1 MFTGIIDHNG
11 EVTNVV
17 KRKNSDITI
26 TVSTKFKPK
35 DIKLGS
41 SVCCNGVCLTV
52 CKMSKSK
59 NNLKLSFDVS
69 NETINCTNFSKLK
82 IGSKINLEKSLRIGD
97 EISGHFVFGHVDDTS
112 RLISIKKVGDSHE
125 IKLEIS
131 KKIKKFIAKKG
142 SVSLNGIS
150 LTVNQVKN
158 NFIVLNIISFT
169 WLNTNLKGLK
179 IGDRI
184 NLEVDMLARYVTNS
198 KK

>member
-1 MFTGIIDHNG
+1 MFSGIIENKGFVLKFEKQKDFRL
-11 EVTNVV
+11 VLDTNL
-17 KRKNSDITI
+17 KYR
-26 TVSTKFKPK
+26 
-35 DIKLGS
+35 DIKKGS
-41 SVCCNGVCLTV
+41 SVCCNGICLTV
-52 CKMSKSK
+52 ISKK
-59 NNLKLSFDVS
+59 KKKKYTQLSFDVS
-69 NETINCTNFSKLK
+69 QETINCSNFNVIKK
-82 IGSKINLEKSLRIGD
+82 GDEINIEKSLRVGD

-112 RLISIKKVGDSHE
+112 KLISIKKVGDSHE

-158 NFIVLNIISFT
+158 NFIVINIIPFT

-184 NLEVDMLARYVTNS
+184 NLEVDMLARYVTQNQ
-198 KK
+198 

>member
-1 MFTGIIDHNG
+1 MFSGIIENKGFVLKFEKQKDFRL
-11 EVTNVV
+11 VLDTNL
-17 KRKNSDITI
+17 KY
-26 TVSTKFKPK
+26 K
-35 DIKLGS
+35 DIKKGS
-41 SVCCNGVCLTV
+41 SVCCNGICLTV
-52 CKMSKSK
+52 ISKK
-59 NNLKLSFDVS
+59 KKKKFTQLSFDVS
-69 NETINCTNFSKLK
+69 QETINCSNFNAIKK
-82 IGSKINLEKSLRIGD
+82 GDEINIEKSLRVGD

-112 RLISIKKVGDSHE
+112 KLISIKKVGDSHE

-158 NFIVLNIISFT
+158 NFIVINIIPFT

-184 NLEVDMLARYVTNS
+184 NLEVDMLARYVTQNQ
-198 KK
+198 

>member
-1 MFTGIIDHNG
+1 MFSGIIENRGFVLKFEKQKDFRL
-11 EVTNVV
+11 VLDTNL
-17 KRKNSDITI
+17 KY
-26 TVSTKFKPK
+26 K
-35 DIKLGS
+35 DIKKGS
-41 SVCCNGVCLTV
+41 SVCCNGICLTV
-52 CKMSKSK
+52 ISKK
-59 NNLKLSFDVS
+59 KKKKYTQLSFDVS
-69 NETINCTNFSKLK
+69 QETINCSNFNVIKK
-82 IGSKINLEKSLRIGD
+82 GDEINIEKSLRVGD

-112 RLISIKKVGDSHE
+112 KLISIKKVGDSHE

-158 NFIVLNIISFT
+158 NFIVLNIIPFT

-184 NLEVDMLARYVTNS
+184 NLEVDMLARYVTQNQ
-198 KK
+198 

>member
-1 MFTGIIDHNG
+1 MFSGIIENKGFVFKFEKQKDFRL
-11 EVTNVV
+11 VLDTNL
-17 KRKNSDITI
+17 KY
-26 TVSTKFKPK
+26 K
-35 DIKLGS
+35 DIKKGS
-41 SVCCNGVCLTV
+41 SVCCNGICLTV
-52 CKMSKSK
+52 ISKK
-59 NNLKLSFDVS
+59 KKKKYTQLSFDVS
-69 NETINCTNFSKLK
+69 QETINCSNFNLIKK
-82 IGSKINLEKSLRIGD
+82 GDEINIEKSLRVGD

-112 RLISIKKVGDSHE
+112 KLISIKKVGDSHE

-158 NFIVLNIISFT
+158 NFIALNIIPFT

-184 NLEVDMLARYVTNS
+184 NLEVDMLARYVTQNQ
-198 KK
+198 

>member
-1 MFTGIIDHNG
+1 MFSGIIENKGFVLKFEKKKDFRL
-11 EVTNVV
+11 VLDTNL
-17 KRKNSDITI
+17 KY
-26 TVSTKFKPK
+26 K
-35 DIKLGS
+35 DIKKGS
-41 SVCCNGVCLTV
+41 SVCCNGICLTV
-52 CKMSKSK
+52 ISKK
-59 NNLKLSFDVS
+59 KKKKYTQLSFDVS
-69 NETINCTNFSKLK
+69 QETINCSNFNVIKK
-82 IGSKINLEKSLRIGD
+82 GDEINIEKSLRVGD

-112 RLISIKKVGDSHE
+112 KLISIKKVGDSHE

-158 NFIVLNIISFT
+158 NFIVINIIPFT

-184 NLEVDMLARYVTNS
+184 NLEVDMLARYVTQNQ
-198 KK
+198 

>member
-1 MFTGIIDHNG
+1 MFSGIIENKGFVFKFEKQKDYRL
-11 EVTNVV
+11 VLDTNL
-17 KRKNSDITI
+17 KY
-26 TVSTKFKPK
+26 K
-35 DIKLGS
+35 DIKKGS
-41 SVCCNGVCLTV
+41 SVCCNGICLTV
-52 CKMSKSK
+52 ISKK
-59 NNLKLSFDVS
+59 KKKKYTQLSFDVS
-69 NETINCTNFSKLK
+69 QETINCSNFNVIKK
-82 IGSKINLEKSLRIGD
+82 GDEINIEKSLRVGD

-112 RLISIKKVGDSHE
+112 KLISIKKVGDSHE

-158 NFIVLNIISFT
+158 NFIVLNIIPFT

-184 NLEVDMLARYVTNS
+184 NLEVDMLARYVTQNQ
-198 KK
+198 

>member
-1 MFTGIIDHNG
+1 MFSGIIENKGFVLKFEKQKDFRL
-11 EVTNVV
+11 VLDTNL
-17 KRKNSDITI
+17 KY
-26 TVSTKFKPK
+26 K
-35 DIKLGS
+35 DIKKGS
-41 SVCCNGVCLTV
+41 SVCCNGICLTV
-52 CKMSKSK
+52 ISKK
-59 NNLKLSFDVS
+59 KKKKYTQLSFDVS
-69 NETINCTNFSKLK
+69 QETINCSNFNVIKK
-82 IGSKINLEKSLRIGD
+82 GDEINIEKSLRVGD

-112 RLISIKKVGDSHE
+112 KLISIKKVGDSHE

-158 NFIVLNIISFT
+158 NFIVINIIPFT

-184 NLEVDMLARYVTNS
+184 NLEVDMLARYVTQNQ
-198 KK
+198 

>member
-1 MFTGIIDHNG
+1 MFSGIIENKGIVLKFEKQKDFRL
-11 EVTNVV
+11 VLDTNL
-17 KRKNSDITI
+17 KY
-26 TVSTKFKPK
+26 K
-35 DIKLGS
+35 DIKKGS
-41 SVCCNGVCLTV
+41 SVCCNGICLTV
-52 CKMSKSK
+52 ISKK
-59 NNLKLSFDVS
+59 KKKKYTQLSFDVS
-69 NETINCTNFSKLK
+69 QETINCSNFNVIKK
-82 IGSKINLEKSLRIGD
+82 GDEINIEKSLRVGD

-112 RLISIKKVGDSHE
+112 KLISIKKVGDSHE

-158 NFIVLNIISFT
+158 NFIVINIIPFT

-184 NLEVDMLARYVTNS
+184 NLEVDMLARYVTQNQ
-198 KK
+198 

>member
-1 MFTGIIDHNG
+1 MFSGIIENKGFVFKFEKQKDFRL
-11 EVTNVV
+11 VLDTNL
-17 KRKNSDITI
+17 KY
-26 TVSTKFKPK
+26 K
-35 DIKLGS
+35 DIKKGS
-41 SVCCNGVCLTV
+41 SVCCNGICLTV
-52 CKMSKSK
+52 ISKK
-59 NNLKLSFDVS
+59 KKKKYTQLSFDVS
-69 NETINCTNFSKLK
+69 QETINCSNFNVIKK
-82 IGSKINLEKSLRIGD
+82 GDEINIEKSLRVGD

-112 RLISIKKVGDSHE
+112 TLISIKKVGDSHE

-158 NFIVLNIISFT
+158 NFIVLNIIPFT

-184 NLEVDMLARYVTNS
+184 NLEVDMLARYVTQNQ
-198 KK
+198 

>member
-1 MFTGIIDHNG
+1 MFSGIIENKGFVLKFEKQKDFRL
-11 EVTNVV
+11 VLDTNL
-17 KRKNSDITI
+17 KY
-26 TVSTKFKPK
+26 K
-35 DIKLGS
+35 DIKKGS
-41 SVCCNGVCLTV
+41 SVCCNGICLTV
-52 CKMSKSK
+52 ISKK
-59 NNLKLSFDVS
+59 KKKKYTQLSFDVS
-69 NETINCTNFSKLK
+69 QETINCSNFNAVKK
-82 IGSKINLEKSLRIGD
+82 GDEINIEKSLRVGD

-112 RLISIKKVGDSHE
+112 KLISIKKVGDSHE

-158 NFIVLNIISFT
+158 NFIVLNIIPFT

-184 NLEVDMLARYVTNS
+184 NLEVDMLARYVTQNQ
-198 KK
+198 

>member
-1 MFTGIIDHNG
+1 MFSGIIENKGFVFKFEKQKDFRL
-11 EVTNVV
+11 VLDTNL
-17 KRKNSDITI
+17 KY
-26 TVSTKFKPK
+26 K
-35 DIKLGS
+35 DIKKGS
-41 SVCCNGVCLTV
+41 SVCCNGICLTV
-52 CKMSKSK
+52 ISKK
-59 NNLKLSFDVS
+59 KKKKYTQLSFDVS
-69 NETINCTNFSKLK
+69 QETINCSNFNVIKK
-82 IGSKINLEKSLRIGD
+82 GDEMNIEKSLRVGD

-112 RLISIKKVGDSHE
+112 KLISIKKVGDSHE

-158 NFIVLNIISFT
+158 NFIVINIIPFT

-184 NLEVDMLARYVTNS
+184 NLEVDMLARYVTQNQ
-198 KK
+198 

>member
-1 MFTGIIDHNG
+1 MFSGIIENKGFVLKFEKQKDFRL
-11 EVTNVV
+11 VLDTNL
-17 KRKNSDITI
+17 KY
-26 TVSTKFKPK
+26 K
-35 DIKLGS
+35 DIKKGS
-41 SVCCNGVCLTV
+41 SVCCNGICLTV
-52 CKMSKSK
+52 ISKK
-59 NNLKLSFDVS
+59 KKKKYTQLSFDVS
-69 NETINCTNFSKLK
+69 QETINCSNFNVIKK
-82 IGSKINLEKSLRIGD
+82 GDEINIEKSLRVGD

-112 RLISIKKVGDSHE
+112 KLISIKNVGDSHE

-158 NFIVLNIISFT
+158 NFIVINIIPFT

-184 NLEVDMLARYVTNS
+184 NLEVDMLARYVTQNQ
-198 KK
+198 

>member
-1 MFTGIIDHNG
+1 MFSGIVENKG
-11 EVTNVV
+11 FVV
-17 KRKNSDITI
+17 KFEKQKDFRLVLDTNLKY
-26 TVSTKFKPK
+26 K
-35 DIKLGS
+35 DIKKGS
-41 SVCCNGVCLTV
+41 SVCCNGICLTV
-52 CKMSKSK
+52 ISKK
-59 NNLKLSFDVS
+59 KKKKYTQLSFDVS
-69 NETINCTNFSKLK
+69 QETINCSNFNVIKK
-82 IGSKINLEKSLRIGD
+82 GDEINIEKSLRVGD

-112 RLISIKKVGDSHE
+112 KLISIKKVGDSHE

-158 NFIVLNIISFT
+158 NFIVINIIPFT

-184 NLEVDMLARYVTNS
+184 NLEVDMLARYVTQNQ
-198 KK
+198 

>member
-1 MFTGIIDHNG
+1 MFSGIIENKGFVFKFEKQKDFRL
-11 EVTNVV
+11 VLDTNL
-17 KRKNSDITI
+17 KY
-26 TVSTKFKPK
+26 K
-35 DIKLGS
+35 DIKKGS
-41 SVCCNGVCLTV
+41 SVCCNGICLTV
-52 CKMSKSK
+52 ISKK
-59 NNLKLSFDVS
+59 KKKKYTQLSFDVS
-69 NETINCTNFSKLK
+69 QETINCSNFNVIKK
-82 IGSKINLEKSLRIGD
+82 GDEINIEKSLRVGD

-112 RLISIKKVGDSHE
+112 QLISIKKVGDSHE

-158 NFIVLNIISFT
+158 NFIVLNIIPFT

-184 NLEVDMLARYVTNS
+184 NLEVDMLARYVTQNQ
-198 KK
+198 

>member
-1 MFTGIIDHNG
+1 MFSGIIENKGFVFKFEKQKDFRL
-11 EVTNVV
+11 VLDTNL
-17 KRKNSDITI
+17 KY
-26 TVSTKFKPK
+26 K
-35 DIKLGS
+35 DIKKGS
-41 SVCCNGVCLTV
+41 SVCCNGICLTV
-52 CKMSKSK
+52 ISKK
-59 NNLKLSFDVS
+59 KKKKYTQLSFDVS
-69 NETINCTNFSKLK
+69 QETINCSNFNLIKK
-82 IGSKINLEKSLRIGD
+82 GDEINIEKSLRVGD

-112 RLISIKKVGDSHE
+112 KLISIKKVGDSHE

-158 NFIVLNIISFT
+158 NFIVLNIIPFT

-184 NLEVDMLARYVTNS
+184 NLEVDMLARYVTQNQ
-198 KK
+198 

>member
-1 MFTGIIDHNG
+1 MFSGIIENKGFVLKFEKQKDFRL
-11 EVTNVV
+11 VLDTNL
-17 KRKNSDITI
+17 KY
-26 TVSTKFKPK
+26 K
-35 DIKLGS
+35 DIKKGS
-41 SVCCNGVCLTV
+41 SVCCNGICLTV
-52 CKMSKSK
+52 ISKK
-59 NNLKLSFDVS
+59 KKKKYTQLSFDVS
-69 NETINCTNFSKLK
+69 QETINCSNFNVIKK
-82 IGSKINLEKSLRIGD
+82 GDEINIEKSLRVGD

-112 RLISIKKVGDSHE
+112 TLISIKKVGDSHE

-158 NFIVLNIISFT
+158 NFIVLNIIPFT

-184 NLEVDMLARYVTNS
+184 NLEVDMLARYVTQNQ
-198 KK
+198 

>member
-1 MFTGIIDHNG
+1 MFSGIIENKGFVLKFEKQKDFRL
-11 EVTNVV
+11 VLDTNL
-17 KRKNSDITI
+17 KY
-26 TVSTKFKPK
+26 K
-35 DIKLGS
+35 DIKKGS
-41 SVCCNGVCLTV
+41 SVCCNGICLTV
-52 CKMSKSK
+52 ISKK
-59 NNLKLSFDVS
+59 KKKKYTQLSFDVS
-69 NETINCTNFSKLK
+69 QETINCSNFNVIKK
-82 IGSKINLEKSLRIGD
+82 GDEINIEKSLRVGD

-112 RLISIKKVGDSHE
+112 KLISIKKVGDSHE

-158 NFIVLNIISFT
+158 NFIVLNIIPFT

-184 NLEVDMLARYVTNS
+184 NLEVDMLARYVTQN
-198 KK
+198 

>member
-1 MFTGIIDHNG
+1 MFSGIIENKGFVFKFEKQKDFRL
-11 EVTNVV
+11 VLDTNL
-17 KRKNSDITI
+17 KY
-26 TVSTKFKPK
+26 K
-35 DIKLGS
+35 DIKKGS
-41 SVCCNGVCLTV
+41 SVCCNGICLTV
-52 CKMSKSK
+52 ISKK
-59 NNLKLSFDVS
+59 KKKKYTQLSFDVS
-69 NETINCTNFSKLK
+69 QETINCSNFNVIKK
-82 IGSKINLEKSLRIGD
+82 GDEINIERSLRVGD

-112 RLISIKKVGDSHE
+112 KLMGIKKVGDSHE

-158 NFIVLNIISFT
+158 NFIVLNIIPFT

-184 NLEVDMLARYVTNS
+184 NLEVDMLARYVTQNL
-198 KK
+198 